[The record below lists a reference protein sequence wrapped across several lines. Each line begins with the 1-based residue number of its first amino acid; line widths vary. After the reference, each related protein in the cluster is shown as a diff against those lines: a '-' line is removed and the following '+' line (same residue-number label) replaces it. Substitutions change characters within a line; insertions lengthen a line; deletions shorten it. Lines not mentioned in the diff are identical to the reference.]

1 MSLFIMYIL
10 CFTCALLGCKLW

>member
-1 MSLFIMYIL
+1 MSLFLMYIL